1 MRGVSEA
8 KEGDS
13 PPNDFIFDIVY
24 IICYN
29 PFKGGITIK
38 EYGIYIRQGSGT
50 PYMIHFFNN
59 IDSAKSKLYE
69 MVQLEIDRARP
80 YFVDND
86 FFDNQYT
93 MSLQLK
99 YFCIKE
105 REVTEWSNYSDELSH
120 LRDNNKIIY
129 FNEIKN
135 K

>member
-1 MRGVSEA
+1 M
-8 KEGDS
+8 
-13 PPNDFIFDIVY
+13 
-24 IICYN
+24 
-29 PFKGGITIK
+29 K

-59 IDSAKSKLYE
+59 IDSAKFKLFE
-69 MVQLEIDRARP
+69 MIDIEDHRSRP

-86 FFDNQYT
+86 FFYNKYT
-93 MSLQLK
+93 LSLQLK

-105 REVTEWSNYSDELSH
+105 REVSEWSNYSEKLSH
-120 LRDNNKIIY
+120 RDNKIIY